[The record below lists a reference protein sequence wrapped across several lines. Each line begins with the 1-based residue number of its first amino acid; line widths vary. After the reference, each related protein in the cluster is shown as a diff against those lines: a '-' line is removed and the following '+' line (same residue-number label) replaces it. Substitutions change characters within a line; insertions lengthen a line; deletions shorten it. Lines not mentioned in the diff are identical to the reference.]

1 MARKKSSQSWLTR
14 QKKDPYVAQSKQAG
28 YRSRASFKLLEIN
41 KADKL
46 FKPNMC
52 VIDLGAAPGGWS
64 QALVPILGKNGR
76 IIAVDLL
83 EMSPIEHVDFIQGDF
98 TQLVIQSKIKGL
110 LNEKPAD
117 WVISDMAPN
126 LSGMKSIDQPRAMG
140 LVEEAWVFARE
151 TLAPGGGLL
160 VKVFQGEGVDEFKRE
175 LMQHFQTVVT
185 RKPEASRSASSEI
198 YIVAKNLIGS

>member
-14 QKKDPYVAQSKQAG
+14 QKKDPYVAKSKQAG

-41 KADKL
+41 KTDKL

-83 EMSPIEHVDFIQGDF
+83 EMPPIERVDFIQGDF
-98 TQLVIQSKIKGL
+98 TQLVIQSKIKDL
-110 LNEKPAD
+110 LDEKPAD

-126 LSGMKSIDQPRAMG
+126 LSGMKSVDQPRVMG
-140 LVEEAWVFARE
+140 LVEEAWIFARE

-185 RKPEASRSASSEI
+185 RKPDSSRSASSEI
-198 YIVAKNLIGS
+198 YIVAKKLIES